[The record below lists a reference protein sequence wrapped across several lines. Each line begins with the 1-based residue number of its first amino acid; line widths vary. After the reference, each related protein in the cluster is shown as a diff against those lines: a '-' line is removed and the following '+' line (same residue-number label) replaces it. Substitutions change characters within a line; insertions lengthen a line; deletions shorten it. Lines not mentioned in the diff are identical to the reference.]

1 MFIGFVGVWKPRL
14 HPHNPRNLP
23 TLTSRSATFLFIR
36 RSAIFQGSPPP
47 RGHFR
52 KVRQERI
59 GKVPRKTEFF
69 FHARVQ
75 AHSFI
80 KNISSKT
87 AVRFGGFATKHPAD
101 GNNAKMRPPLKCR
114 HSTTCI
120 FLTPPN
126 NEKDLSIGPNEDT
139 AEPVSH
145 GEMARASFPFGPNE
159 QARRM
164 KRIKRRD
171 FKRRRK
177 HFSELFAL

>member
-1 MFIGFVGVWKPRL
+1 MI
-14 HPHNPRNLP
+14 
-23 TLTSRSATFLFIR
+23 
-36 RSAIFQGSPPP
+36 
-47 RGHFR
+47 
-52 KVRQERI
+52 
-59 GKVPRKTEFF
+59 
-69 FHARVQ
+69 
-75 AHSFI
+75 
-80 KNISSKT
+80 
-87 AVRFGGFATKHPAD
+87 
-101 GNNAKMRPPLKCR
+101 PPLKCR
-114 HSTTCI
+114 LSTTCI

-126 NEKDLSIGPNEDT
+126 YEKDLSIGPNEDT